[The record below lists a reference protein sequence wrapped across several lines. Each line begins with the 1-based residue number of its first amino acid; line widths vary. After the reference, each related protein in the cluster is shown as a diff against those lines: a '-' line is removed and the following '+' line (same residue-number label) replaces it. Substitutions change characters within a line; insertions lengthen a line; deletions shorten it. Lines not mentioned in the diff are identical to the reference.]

1 MKCIPKCARQPGFRE
16 RGSAEWGPAVG
27 GGRGRRNE
35 FLMDGKGGDESLLS
49 VEGRGRDG
57 GKINRSPCILIGSS
71 RCWEM
76 YVTALFRRPAW
87 GWRGR
92 GWATSPGHWWA
103 NAFALWRASQAPG
116 EIKGGTS
123 YHRLLPFYPFLK
135 EREYLQVQAAF

>member
-92 GWATSPGHWWA
+92 G
-103 NAFALWRASQAPG
+103 
-116 EIKGGTS
+116 
-123 YHRLLPFYPFLK
+123 
-135 EREYLQVQAAF
+135 